1 MSTTIRT
8 RYQGP
13 RGLIGSRIIA
23 TGQGRTMRVPYD
35 DALRS
40 EDMHAAAAAL
50 LADRLRLPGSIHT
63 APTDDPTRYVHT
75 VEA

>member
-1 MSTTIRT
+1 
-8 RYQGP
+8 
-13 RGLIGSRIIA
+13 
-23 TGQGRTMRVPYD
+23 MRVPYD